1 MGQSSSTAE
10 VEKEAAALPVSAG
23 PSKAVGPLQRFWQ
36 WQFAG
41 PLYRVDQECRQ
52 FLASD
57 ASRRA
62 DRKVI
67 IVLVTVAVCL
77 TIQRY
82 APLGVWVSGAVRQAG
97 SVGAAEAL
105 LPLSERLMHFA
116 YTPLGRLFYWS
127 LACILT
133 YYAIPAL
140 VIHFLLRERLRDY
153 GLKLQGAF
161 AGFWIYAIMLA
172 IMLPLVYLV
181 SADDHFQMTYP
192 FYPLGQSEPLWPNFW
207 RWEVMYAFQFFT
219 LEFFFRGFIVHGT
232 RHRFGLYAVFVMMVP
247 YCMIH
252 FQKPVQEA
260 FASIL
265 AGIVLGFMSLKTR
278 SIWMGAVL
286 HVSVALSM
294 DFASL
299 WRKGYFS

>member
-10 VEKEAAALPVSAG
+10 VEKEPAALPVPPR
-23 PSKAVGPLQRFWQ
+23 PSKATGLLQGFWQ

-41 PLYRVDQECRQ
+41 PLRRVDQDSRA

-57 ASRRA
+57 DSHRA
-62 DRKVI
+62 DRKVV
-67 IVLVTVAVCL
+67 IVLVTVAVAL
-77 TIQRY
+77 TVQRY
-82 APLGVWVSGAVRQAG
+82 APLGAWVSGTIRFIAG
-97 SVGAAEAL
+97 LGADPL
-105 LPLSERLMHFA
+105 LPLSTRIEQFTSTA
-116 YTPLGRLFYWS
+116 LGRLFFWS

-133 YYAIPAL
+133 YSAIPML
-140 VIHFLLRERLRDY
+140 VIHFLLKERLRDY
-153 GLKLQGAF
+153 GLKLKGAL
-161 AGFWIYAIMLA
+161 AGFWMYALMLA
-172 IMLPLVYLV
+172 VMLPLVCLV

-192 FYPLGQSEPLWPNFW
+192 FYPLAPGEPLWPNFW
-207 RWEVMYAFQFFT
+207 RWELMYAFQFFT
-219 LEFFFRGFIVHGT
+219 LEFFFRGFLLHGT
-232 RHRFGLYAVFVMMVP
+232 KHRFGVYSVFVMMVP

-260 FASIL
+260 FASIV

-286 HVSVALSM
+286 HVTVALSM

-299 WRKGYFS
+299 WRKGFFL